1 MQTLG
6 LASEIK
12 PTDGMF
18 KRLFWPTIENQYD
31 LDLVSVQGFWVCV
44 VVGVLSFVVLVA
56 TGQFLVG
63 ALVAITY
70 VLGATGV
77 RERSIAAAVLIFLCY
92 VIDRIGGLFMGQPGL
107 GVIPVASLLLL
118 FANVRATI
126 LAHRWRKSGTPEQT
140 DALELAQESF
150 TEKLSNVMPAK
161 VWPIGRFVFFPL
173 AGVLLLLTVVG
184 VAMYPAMHRKQLELQ
199 RSQRQ
204 QDQIIT
210 VKPSN

>member
-6 LASEIK
+6 LASDIK

-44 VVGVLSFVVLVA
+44 VVGVISFVVLLA
-56 TGQFLVG
+56 TGQFWVG
-63 ALVAITY
+63 ALIAVTY

-77 RERSIAAAVLIFLCY
+77 RERSIAAAILIFLCY
-92 VIDRIGGLFMGQPGL
+92 ITDRIGGIFMGQPGY
-107 GVIPVASLLLL
+107 GVIPVVSLLLL

-126 LAHRWRKSGTPEQT
+126 LADRWRRSGTADQT
-140 DALELAQESF
+140 EAVELAQESF
-150 TEKLSNVMPAK
+150 TEKVANVMPAK
-161 VWPIGRFVFFPL
+161 VWPVGRFVFFPL
-173 AGVLLLLTVVG
+173 AGVLLMLTIVG

-199 RSQRQ
+199 RER
-204 QDQIIT
+204 DQVQTFT
-210 VKPSN
+210 VPTAE